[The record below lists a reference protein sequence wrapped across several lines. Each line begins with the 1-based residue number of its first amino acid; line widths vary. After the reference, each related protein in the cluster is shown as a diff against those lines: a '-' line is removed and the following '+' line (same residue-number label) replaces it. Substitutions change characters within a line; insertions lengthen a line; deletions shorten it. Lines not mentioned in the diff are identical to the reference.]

1 MTDDTTDPIDP
12 RDELASAH
20 VDGMTSADEAAEVAA
35 DSDLG
40 ARVERLAAAR
50 RALRS
55 ADVAA
60 LGTPDDERRRDAG
73 IAAALAAFDEQ
84 APLTATA
91 TDLRPVPSL
100 RRRAAVEAKRTW
112 QLVGIAAAVLL
123 LALAV
128 PLLGSLDDTSD
139 DEEDSA
145 ATEAAPDESSAERA
159 TESASP
165 MAGDDDAGATEAFA
179 GLLPRLGSFD
189 DLDQLTTALHQ
200 QRTAASTGAAE
211 ASTSAPATAG
221 DELAVEPAAAP
232 CAAVGPD
239 AEQRWQAD
247 LDGQEVVVLVSDQPD
262 GAASVIVLEAIGCAV
277 VARTDLPPTADG

>member
-35 DSDLG
+35 DSDLR

-165 MAGDDDAGATEAFA
+165 MAGHADAGAGAP
-179 GLLPRLGSFD
+179 LPRLGSFD